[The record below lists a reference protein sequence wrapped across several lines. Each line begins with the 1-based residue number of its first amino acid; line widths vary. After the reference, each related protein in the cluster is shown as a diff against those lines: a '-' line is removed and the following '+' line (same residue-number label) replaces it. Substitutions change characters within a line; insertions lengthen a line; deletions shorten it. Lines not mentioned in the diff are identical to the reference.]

1 MTTEIKPKT
10 SILKKIL
17 YIIAC
22 VLVLILIAGLL
33 MPKEIN
39 ISLKRS
45 IDVPANYAYNL
56 ANNQMSAPLWNAWI
70 IEDKETNVVYD
81 QIVQGK
87 GSGYSWTSKKNGNGS
102 ILYTDVVQDKKI
114 NADLMMGG
122 TKSSYIQTFVTENGK
137 SHIQW
142 DFNTHMSY
150 PKNAFAPFL
159 KYIINKKNKQS
170 IDNMVSEVKKR
181 QKAEYFGYSINEGSQ
196 NPRYFLTSRSTVSF
210 DQISQFY
217 TQNLAAI
224 YQKLQNEG
232 ITASG
237 APCAIYYAYNEIS
250 KKADMAV
257 AVPVLTSVAVKDLE
271 SVNLPIQNAATV
283 DYYGDPSKN
292 QLAHYALNEY
302 VLDRYG
308 LSSQP
313 IIEEYLSDPLKE
325 KDPSKW
331 LTKIYYYTT
340 EKK

>member
-1 MTTEIKPKT
+1 MTTEIKPKS
-10 SILKKIL
+10 SILKKII
-17 YIIAC
+17 YILAC
-22 VLVLILIAGLL
+22 VLVVILIAGLL
-33 MPKEIN
+33 MPKDIT
-39 ISLKRS
+39 ISLDKAV
-45 IDVPANYAYNL
+45 DVPANYAFNL

-70 IEDKETNVVYD
+70 IDDKETNVIYD

-87 GSGYSWTSKKNGNGS
+87 GSGYSWKSKKYGDGS

-114 NADLMMGG
+114 NADLMMSG
-122 TKSSYIQTFVTENGK
+122 TKSSYEQTFLRENGK

-142 DFNTHMSY
+142 DFKTHMSY

-159 KYIINKKNKQS
+159 KYMINKKNKES
-170 IDNMVSEVKKR
+170 IGYIETEVKKR
-181 QKAEYFGYSINEGSQ
+181 QKGEYFGYTIKESSQ
-196 NPRYFLTSRSTVSF
+196 NARYFVASRSTISF
-210 DQISQFY
+210 DQIPQFY

-224 YQKLQNEG
+224 YQKLQSEG

-257 AVPVLTSVAVKDLE
+257 AVPVLTPVAVKDLE
-271 SVNLPIQNAATV
+271 SVNLPVQNAATV

-292 QLAHYALNEY
+292 QLAHYALNDY

-308 LSSQP
+308 LSTQP
-313 IIEEYLSDPLKE
+313 VIEEYVSDPLKE